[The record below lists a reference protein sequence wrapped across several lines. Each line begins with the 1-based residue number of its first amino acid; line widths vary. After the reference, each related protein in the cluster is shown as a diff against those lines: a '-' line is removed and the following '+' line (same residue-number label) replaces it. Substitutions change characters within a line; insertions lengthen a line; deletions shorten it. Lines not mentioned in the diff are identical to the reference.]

1 MDVLTGIKTLISSVP
16 QNIINLISNQN
27 TEVVWFIMLILCF
40 LSILVFLRL
49 FGYVGLYVYSAI
61 AIIAANIQ
69 VLKQANFNFFSS
81 INEKIIPFYEPS
93 PIALGT
99 ILFASTFLCT
109 DILSE
114 YYGKEKARKNV
125 LIGFCS
131 FFLMTILMLVTIG
144 IQPAEGEWV
153 SMVQDSLAILF
164 TPMTSIFVA
173 SMIAYLI
180 SQYFDIWF
188 FNYLKTI
195 SSNKLLWLRNN
206 VSTAVSS
213 LIDNTIFSIFAWII
227 LNPNPFPLSDVIMTF
242 ILGVYLLRVFIAL
255 LDTPFIYLAKYFIP
269 EEKNPSPEMG

>member
-1 MDVLTGIKTLISSVP
+1 MDVLTGIKTLISSIP
-16 QNIINLISNQN
+16 QNIIDLISNQN
-27 TEVVWFIMLILCF
+27 TEVVWFLMLILCF
-40 LSILVFLRL
+40 ISILVFLRL

-144 IQPAEGEWV
+144 IQPAEDEWV
-153 SMVQDSLAILF
+153 SMVQESLAILF

-188 FNYLKTI
+188 FSYLKTV

-227 LNPNPFPLSDVIMTF
+227 LNPNPFPLSDVVMTF
-242 ILGVYLLRVFIAL
+242 ILGVYLLRVFIAI
-255 LDTPFIYLAKYFIP
+255 LDTPFIYLARYFIP
-269 EEKNPSPEMG
+269 KEKNSSPEMG

>member
-1 MDVLTGIKTLISSVP
+1 MEVLTSIKTIISSIP
-16 QNIINLISNQN
+16 QNIINIISNQN

-144 IQPAEGEWV
+144 IQPAEDEWV
-153 SMVQDSLAILF
+153 SMVQESLAILF

-188 FNYLKTI
+188 FSYLKTV

-227 LNPNPFPLSDVIMTF
+227 LNPNPFPISDVIMTF
-242 ILGVYLLRVFIAL
+242 ILGVYLLRIFIAI

-269 EEKNPSPEMG
+269 EEKNSSPEMG

>member
-1 MDVLTGIKTLISSVP
+1 MDVITGIKTIISSIP

-27 TEVVWFIMLILCF
+27 TEVVWFMMLILCF

-144 IQPAEGEWV
+144 IQPAEDEWV
-153 SMVQDSLAILF
+153 SMVQESLAILF

-188 FNYLKTI
+188 FSYLKTV

-255 LDTPFIYLAKYFIP
+255 LDTPFIYLARYFIP
-269 EEKNPSPEMG
+269 KEKNSFPEMG